1 MTHPT
6 HAELVEAMARAIH
19 EGRNGP
25 GTAWLSRAKAYRQPY
40 LTDADRAL
48 ATLCTLIPGLP
59 ALLDGTARVVPVEA
73 TSHMALSAMDRPPEV
88 ATNERLPWQLYADIY
103 RAMISASPYATP
115 EPTP

>member
-6 HAELVEAMARAIH
+6 RAELVEAMARAIH

-25 GTAWLSRAKAYRQPY
+25 VAAWLSRAKAYRQPY

-59 ALLDGTARVVPVEA
+59 ALLDGTARVVPVDAVER
-73 TSHMALSAMDRPPEV
+73 MLNLKALYVLEGDAEWTLTEMF
-88 ATNERLPWQLYADIY
+88 AALNAI
-103 RAMISASPYATP
+103 AASPYAS
-115 EPTP
+115 PTP